1 MALHNSKRRVNVG
14 LVYLNLP
21 GGFITFVTLLLFFRP
36 ARNNASKSSL
46 VERILSLDWL
56 GNLLIIAA
64 TVMLLLALQWG
75 GVDYTWNSSRII
87 GLLVGAGVSFVLFF
101 VWQWHRGSRALLPL
115 SLISQR
121 TVAASFLMSFFLS
134 GTIFIH
140 NYFLPFW
147 FQVIQDNTPIQSG
160 VHVIPYVASSFL
172 ASMIAG
178 IAVTK
183 TGYFTPPAVL
193 GPLIAIG
200 GSIALTQLKV
210 DTPTATW
217 VGFEILASFGIGM
230 ANQQGI
236 VATQAVISESA
247 AAVGSATII
256 FGQSLAGAIFVSV
269 GDNILRNELFT
280 TLTDA
285 RLPGVDV
292 QGILNAGV
300 TNIAGFIPVNQLA
313 RVLELYNGVLD
324 KVFIISV
331 PLAALAFLSALG
343 MEWRSIAQKK

>member
-1 MALHNSKRRVNVG
+1 MFSNANP
-14 LVYLNLP
+14 VYLNLP
-21 GGFITFVTLLLFFRP
+21 GGFITFVTLVLFFHP
-36 ARNNASKSSL
+36 PRNNAGKSSL
-46 VERILSLDWL
+46 VQRISSLDWL
-56 GNLLIIAA
+56 GNLLIIGA

-75 GVDYTWNSSRII
+75 GIDFTWNSPRII
-87 GLLVGAGVSFVLFF
+87 GLLVGSGLSFVLFIA
-101 VWQWHRGSRALLPL
+101 WQWHRGARALLPL

-147 FQVIQDNTPIQSG
+147 FQVIQGNTPIQSG

-172 ASMIAG
+172 ASLIAG

-183 TGYFTPPAVL
+183 TGYFTPPAIL
-193 GPLIAIG
+193 GPFIAIG
-200 GSIALTQLKV
+200 GSVALAQLQV

-217 VGFEILASFGIGM
+217 IGFEILASFGIGL

-236 VATQAVISESA
+236 VATQAVIPDSA
-247 AAVGSATII
+247 AAIGSATII

-269 GDNILRNELFT
+269 GDNVLRNELFT

-285 RLPGVDV
+285 HLSGVDV

-300 TNIAGFIPVNQLA
+300 TNVAGFIPRTELPTVLA
-313 RVLELYNGVLD
+313 LYNSVLD

-343 MEWRSIAQKK
+343 MEWRKIGQK